1 MNHTGRRHDLD
12 NLRTA
17 LIVLVVL
24 HHIALIYGGVA
35 PFYYQETP
43 EEGSLAPVLLG
54 AFVLMNQAWFMGA
67 MFFLAGYFTPG
78 AIGRQGPSLFRRR
91 RCIRLG
97 VPILLGL
104 FVLEPVSRSAACLYL
119 GDKDGA
125 AIRAIWSD
133 YPDLIGLGP
142 LWFVF
147 LLLIFSIGSVLF
159 PGGGQADTNNQ
170 EAGQRFAGP
179 LPIAAFVLG
188 LAAAS
193 FLCRMVI
200 PIGTEFHLL
209 SRQLNFPTMS
219 YFPQYLALF
228 TIGVAASKR
237 GWLASLPRFAGWIGL
252 ATAVLATLVLFPVSL
267 DPRWG
272 LNPATG
278 APPFLG
284 GGTWQSA
291 VYALWDSAM
300 VVGVGLSLLALFQRR
315 LSGTGPVRRL
325 MARHSYAV
333 YVIHIP
339 VLLYAA
345 LLLREIE
352 LSAMHKFALAAV
364 VMVPLCFAAAMLARR
379 LPGLNRVL

>member
-78 AIGRQGPSLFRRR
+78 AIGRQGPSLFLRR

-104 FVLEPVSRSAACLYL
+104 FVLEPVSRSAARLYL
-119 GDKDGA
+119 GDKDEA

-147 LLLIFSIGSVLF
+147 LLLLFSIGSVLF
-159 PGGGQADTNNQ
+159 PGVGQTDTNDQ
-170 EAGQRFAGP
+170 EAGRRFAGP
-179 LPIAAFVLG
+179 LPIAAFVMG
-188 LAAAS
+188 LAAGYYR
-193 FLCRMVI
+193 CR
-200 PIGTEFHLL
+200 
-209 SRQLNFPTMS
+209 
-219 YFPQYLALF
+219 
-228 TIGVAASKR
+228 
-237 GWLASLPRFAGWIGL
+237 
-252 ATAVLATLVLFPVSL
+252 TA
-267 DPRWG
+267 
-272 LNPATG
+272 
-278 APPFLG
+278 
-284 GGTWQSA
+284 
-291 VYALWDSAM
+291 
-300 VVGVGLSLLALFQRR
+300 QR
-315 LSGTGPVRRL
+315 
-325 MARHSYAV
+325 
-333 YVIHIP
+333 
-339 VLLYAA
+339 
-345 LLLREIE
+345 
-352 LSAMHKFALAAV
+352 
-364 VMVPLCFAAAMLARR
+364 
-379 LPGLNRVL
+379 